1 MRPTLLD
8 VLPYPTRSDSTGRS
22 TGQAGH
28 PMNYLRGDAMNATP
42 GTDEEDDEDDED
54 AEVLEDEEFDEESGG
69 DEDDEDSDDEDE
81 EEEETWQVFTS

>member
-42 GTDEEDDEDDED
+42 GTDEEDDED
-54 AEVLEDEEFDEESGG
+54 AEVLEDEEFDEESEG